1 MCHGAVPLLWQGG
14 TGRQRGRKKALLGA
28 AERTFARPLSFF
40 KEKVVDAPLSKVRV
54 ESDGID
60 PINDDEEY

>member
-1 MCHGAVPLLWQGG
+1 MDLDLDDEDDLDMDIKSMNNPDNVNG
-14 TGRQRGRKKALLGA
+14 
-28 AERTFARPLSFF
+28 FF